1 MIEMCTTIKPY
12 VCTDCQ
18 QEMLFFN
25 TRENVLLDYKKLFN
39 RYTDSYELKKYLYP
53 QNITK
58 LRCFVCRKE
67 YFIDWRRG
75 YPVQASVP
83 EINSNI
89 GGG

>member
-1 MIEMCTTIKPY
+1 MKLNRIAGMALAAQMCY
-12 VCTDCQ
+12 DN
-18 QEMLFFN
+18 FN
-25 TRENVLLDYKKLFN
+25 EKISAL
-39 RYTDSYELKKYLYP
+39 YELKKYLYP

-83 EINSNI
+83 EIKSNI
-89 GGG
+89 GVG